1 MDAMAFRD
9 TMVHGET
16 ALLASVA
23 QENKIAEATVGLDQG
38 FENEHRIVFPYLR
51 TADYRASIA
60 DLASHLLLLMQQPEE
75 RLRLGRNGRRRA
87 VSMFDYRVV
96 AKQFV
101 EIVQRKLGIT

>member
-1 MDAMAFRD
+1 
-9 TMVHGET
+9 
-16 ALLASVA
+16 LP
-23 QENKIAEATVGLDQG
+23 KAEATVGLDQG

-51 TADYRASIA
+51 TADNRASIA